1 MFQAGLARF
10 NSYLRSPH
18 PIYHGFIDSMHRH
31 TVTLCILKQLKN
43 SHMMVYNF
51 LFSISTLRSS
61 QYYCDIDIFY
71 LSNFMLV
78 SYLPALLKLHNIG
91 KVIAIRKSYDY
102 DKIILN
108 WIVCRLVNGANRIF
122 CNTIN
127 PPTPRTAQRSRSYIY
142 IYI

>member
-1 MFQAGLARF
+1 
-10 NSYLRSPH
+10 
-18 PIYHGFIDSMHRH
+18 
-31 TVTLCILKQLKN
+31 
-43 SHMMVYNF
+43 MMVYNF

-108 WIVCRLVNGANRIF
+108 
-122 CNTIN
+122 
-127 PPTPRTAQRSRSYIY
+127 
-142 IYI
+142 